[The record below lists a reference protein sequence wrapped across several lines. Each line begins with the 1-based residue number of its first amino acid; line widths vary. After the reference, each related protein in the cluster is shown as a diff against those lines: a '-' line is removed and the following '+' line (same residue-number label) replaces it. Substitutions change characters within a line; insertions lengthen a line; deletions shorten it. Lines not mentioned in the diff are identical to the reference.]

1 MSNIS
6 DDDLIDDVAPG
17 DLIAV
22 DHDVA
27 QGRPCKV
34 VHKEA
39 VDDGFLITFE
49 APDAQTFDVRYA
61 AGTRVTRSLESKWES
76 AQSPTPHRPPTQ

>member
-6 DDDLIDDVAPG
+6 SNDLIDDVAPG

-22 DHDVA
+22 DHEGDA
-27 QGRPCKV
+27 RPCKV

-49 APDAQTFDVRYA
+49 APDAQTFDRHYPSGA
-61 AGTRVTRSLESKWES
+61 RVTRSMESKWES
-76 AQSPTPHRPPTQ
+76 GQSPTPHQPPTS